1 MQTGYF
7 REQGEHPTAEMTYA
21 ELMRIHE
28 YGDGNFPARP
38 VFKNLRFDIQHELRP
53 SLIKQLNMFIKTP
66 AYTRESLFDSV
77 GKWVADKAYDIFG
90 NRGGSYLTVTYNQSP
105 LIDTG
110 ALESNFAYK
119 VSFVG
124 KVVTL

>member
-1 MQTGYF
+1 MS
-7 REQGEHPTAEMTYA
+7 YA

-38 VFKNLRFDIQHELRP
+38 VFKNLRFDIQHELKP
-53 SLIKQLNMFIKTP
+53 HLVKQLNMFISKPT
-66 AYTRESLFDSV
+66 YDREYLLDSI
-77 GKWVADKAYDIFG
+77 GKWVVDKAFDIFG
-90 NRGGSYLTVTYNQSP
+90 NRGGNYLTVTYNESP

-110 ALESNFAYK
+110 ALESAFAYK

>member
-1 MQTGYF
+1 MS
-7 REQGEHPTAEMTYA
+7 YA
-21 ELMRIHE
+21 ELMRMHE
-28 YGDGNFPARP
+28 YGDGNFPPRP
-38 VFKNLRFDIQHELRP
+38 VFKFLRKEIETEFKPH
-53 SLIKQLNMFIKTP
+53 LIKHINMFISKPT
-66 AYTRESLFDSV
+66 YTRDYLFDGV
-77 GKWVADKAYDIFG
+77 GKWVADKAFEIFG
-90 NRGGSYLTVTYNQSP
+90 NRGDNYLTVTYNETP